1 MQDFKITLNNRD
13 WQSCYFTFFL
23 YKLDSNS
30 REGQLM
36 NMIFVLK
43 IDNRRAKFAAT
54 AVTKNDKKKSDSV
67 IQGNIILPLDKEE
80 QIQIMTLVII

>member
-23 YKLDSNS
+23 YKSDSNS

-54 AVTKNDKKKSDSV
+54 AVTKNDKKKSESV
-67 IQGNIILPLDKEE
+67 IQGNIVLPLDKEE